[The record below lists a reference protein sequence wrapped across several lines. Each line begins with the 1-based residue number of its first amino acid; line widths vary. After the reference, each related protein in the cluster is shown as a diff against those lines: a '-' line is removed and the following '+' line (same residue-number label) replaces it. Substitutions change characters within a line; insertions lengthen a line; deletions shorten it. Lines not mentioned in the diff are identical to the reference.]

1 MWLGALPG
9 YSDPGCMTGREE
21 SVLVVAE
28 GREEREREEEEEK
41 TLARVGLFNLCRTVR
56 WL

>member
-1 MWLGALPG
+1 
-9 YSDPGCMTGREE
+9 MTGREE

-41 TLARVGLFNLCRTVR
+41 TLVRVGLFNLCRTVR

>member
-1 MWLGALPG
+1 
-9 YSDPGCMTGREE
+9 MTGREE